1 MTFEFATASRILFGE
16 GVLNSVS
23 ALASELG
30 NRILVVSGGSPVR
43 SEPLLALLEEQRLPV
58 STLSVIGEPTV
69 AAALEGTEQARDY
82 GVDLVI
88 GMGGGSVID
97 AAKAIAALLTNSG
110 DPFNYLEIIGHGR
123 PLADPAAPLVAI
135 PTTAGTGAEVTR
147 NAVLTAPEQGVK
159 VSLRHRSMLPR
170 IALIDPVLTYTVPP
184 AITASTGLDAL
195 TQCLE
200 PFVSHLATP
209 LTDGFCREGMRCA
222 ARSLRRV
229 FHAGSDIE
237 ARRDMALASLCGGLA
252 LSNAKLGA
260 VHGLAAPIGGMFNA
274 PHGAVCARLLPFVM
288 ETNVRALEER
298 TPTAPALARYREVA
312 AILTG
317 DATAEVADGI
327 AWIRALSDELAM
339 PGLTD
344 YGLTRSRV
352 AAIVDKAM
360 LSSSIQGNPTTLTKV
375 ELTALLT
382 LAL

>member
-58 STLSVIGEPTV
+58 STLSVIGEPTA

-360 LSSSIQGNPTTLTKV
+360 LSSSIQGNPIPLTKV
-375 ELTALLT
+375 ELTALLI

>member
-1 MTFEFATASRILFGE
+1 MTFEFATAGRILFGE
-16 GVLNSVS
+16 GVLGSVG

-30 NRILVVSGGSPVR
+30 SRVLVVSGGTPER
-43 SEPLLALLEEQRLPV
+43 NEPLLALLADRRLPV

-69 AAALEGTEQARDY
+69 AVALEGTEQARDY

-88 GMGGGSVID
+88 GMGGGSAID
-97 AAKAIAALLTNSG
+97 AAKAIAALLSNPG
-110 DPFNYLEIIGHGR
+110 DPFNYLEIIGRGR
-123 PLADPAAPLVAI
+123 PLASPATPLIAI

-147 NAVLTAPEQGVK
+147 NAVLTAPEQGIK
-159 VSLRHRSMLPR
+159 VSLRHRSMLPW
-170 IALIDPVLTYTVPP
+170 IALVDPVLTYTVSPE
-184 AITASTGLDAL
+184 ITAGTGLDAL

-222 ARSLRRV
+222 ARSLRRA
-229 FHAGSDIE
+229 FHAGSDTE

-298 TPTAPALARYREVA
+298 TPTAPALARYQEVA

-317 DATAEVADGI
+317 DATAEVADGV
-327 AWIRALSDELAM
+327 AWIRALSDELAV

-344 YGLTRSRV
+344 YDLTRSRV
-352 AAIVDKAM
+352 ATIVNKAM
-360 LSSSIQGNPTTLTKV
+360 LSSSIQGNPITLTEA

-382 LAL
+382 HAL

>member
-16 GVLNSVS
+16 GVLNSVG

-30 NRILVVSGGSPVR
+30 SRVLIVSGGTPVR

-58 STLSVIGEPTV
+58 STLSIIGEPTV

-88 GMGGGSVID
+88 GMGGGSAID
-97 AAKAIAALLTNSG
+97 AAKAIAALLVNSG

-123 PLADPAAPLVAI
+123 PLANPAVPLIAI

-147 NAVLTAPEQGVK
+147 NAVLTASAQGVK

-170 IALIDPVLTYTVPP
+170 IALVDPVLTYTVPP
-184 AITASTGLDAL
+184 EITAGTGLDAL

-200 PFVSHLATP
+200 PFISHLATP

-222 ARSLRRV
+222 ARSLRRA
-229 FHAGSDIE
+229 FHAGSDTE
-237 ARRDMALASLCGGLA
+237 ARQDMTLASLCGGLA

-298 TPTAPALARYREVA
+298 TPAAPALARYREVA

-327 AWIRALSDELAM
+327 AWIRALSDELAV

-360 LSSSIQGNPTTLTKV
+360 LSSSIQGNPITLTEA